1 MKAVSPGKLILSGEH
16 SVVYGK
22 PAVAMAID
30 RSVVAT
36 IEDSADGQVSFDL
49 PDISER
55 ESFTILA
62 LQDFKRRA
70 LNNYHLFLNGE
81 LGIRDV
87 LHKPVD
93 LFKFGFITVLDGLHR
108 QLDRGIVIKL
118 KSSIPVGSG
127 MGSSAASVL
136 SELRAIGHYLRVDFK
151 PDWYYEFSLESEKL
165 QHGHP
170 SGVDSYISLYGGC
183 AAFQN
188 GEARSV
194 PLPRMKMYLVETGS
208 PETTTG
214 ECVVQ
219 VKQKFQDDM
228 IWNDFETVTNEV
240 EKAVRENNSALMR
253 SLMKEN
259 HRLLCR
265 IGVVPQKV
273 QQLSP
278 MWKWL
283 AARLKFAVRERFAVR
298 AAEWFSSWRTLCRP
312 RWPINT
318 AIKFPPFAAIR
329 SGQELCRISPRR
341 NAKIAE

>member
-30 RSVVAT
+30 RSVTAT
-36 IEDSADGQVSFDL
+36 IEDTADGQVAFEM
-49 PDISER
+49 PGVSER
-55 ESFTILA
+55 ESFTLLA

-70 LNNYHLFLNGE
+70 LNNYHLFLEGKM
-81 LGIRDV
+81 GIRDV

-108 QLDRGIVIKL
+108 SLDSGIVIKL
-118 KSSIPVGSG
+118 KSNLPVGSG
-127 MGSSAASVL
+127 LGSSAASVL
-136 SELRAIGHYLRVDFK
+136 SELRALGHYLRVDFK
-151 PDWYYEFSLESEKL
+151 PEWYYEFSLESEKL

-183 AAFQN
+183 AAFQE
-188 GEARSV
+188 GKARSV
-194 PLPRMKMYLVETGS
+194 PLPRMKMYLVETGA
-208 PETTTG
+208 PEATTG

-219 VKQKFQDDM
+219 VKEQFQNDL
-228 IWNDFETVTNEV
+228 IWNDFESVTNEV

-253 SLMKEN
+253 SLLREN

-273 QQLSP
+273 QQFVADVEAAGGAAKICGAGSIRGQNGGVVLV
-278 MWKWL
+278 L
-283 AARLKFAVRERFAVR
+283 ADFMP
-298 AAEWFSSWRTLCRP
+298 AALAE
-312 RWPINT
+312 
-318 AIKFPPFAAIR
+318 KY
-329 SGQELCRISPRR
+329 GYKISPLRGDPLGTR
-341 NAKIAE
+341 IV

>member
-1 MKAVSPGKLILSGEH
+1 MKAIAPGKLILSGEH

-30 RSVVAT
+30 RSVTAT
-36 IEDSADGQVSFDL
+36 IEDSADGQISFEMQGV
-49 PDISER
+49 SER
-55 ESFTILA
+55 ESFTMMA

-70 LNNYHLFLNGE
+70 QNNYRLFLEGK

-93 LFKFGFITVLDGLHR
+93 LFKFGFITLLDGLHR
-108 QLDRGIVIKL
+108 KMDSGIVIKL

-136 SELRAIGHYLRVDFK
+136 SELRALGHYLRVDFR

-188 GEARSV
+188 GTARSV
-194 PLPRMKMYLVETGS
+194 PLPRMKMYLIETGA
-208 PETTTG
+208 PEATTG

-219 VKQKFQDDM
+219 VKEQFQNDM
-228 IWNDFETVTNEV
+228 IWNDFEAVTNEV
-240 EKAVRENNSALMR
+240 EKAVRENNESVMR
-253 SLMKEN
+253 SLMREN

-273 QQLSP
+273 QQFVADVETAGG
-278 MWKWL
+278 
-283 AARLKFAVRERFAVR
+283 AAKICGAG
-298 AAEWFSSWRTLCRP
+298 
-312 RWPINT
+312 
-318 AIKFPPFAAIR
+318 AIR
-329 SGQELCRISPRR
+329 GQNGGVVLVLADFMPTALAEKYGYKVSPVRGDPLGTRIV
-341 NAKIAE
+341 

>member
-1 MKAVSPGKLILSGEH
+1 MKAIAPGKLILSGEH

-30 RSVVAT
+30 RSVTAT
-36 IEDSADGQVSFDL
+36 IEDSDDGQISFEMQGV
-49 PDISER
+49 SER
-55 ESFTILA
+55 DSFTMLA

-70 LNNYHLFLNGE
+70 LYNYHLFLEGKM
-81 LGIRDV
+81 GIRDV

-108 QLDRGIVIKL
+108 KMDSGIVIKL
-118 KSSIPVGSG
+118 KSSIPLGSG

-136 SELRAIGHYLRVDFK
+136 SELRALGHYLRVDFK
-151 PDWYYEFSLESEKL
+151 PEWYYEFSLETEKL

-188 GEARSV
+188 GTARSV

-219 VKQKFQDDM
+219 VKEQFQNDM
-228 IWNDFETVTNEV
+228 IWNDFEAVTNEV
-240 EKAVRENNSALMR
+240 EKAVRENNAAVMR
-253 SLMKEN
+253 SLMREN

-273 QQLSP
+273 QQFVTDVE
-278 MWKWL
+278 
-283 AARLKFAVRERFAVR
+283 AAGG
-298 AAEWFSSWRTLCRP
+298 AAKICG
-312 RWPINT
+312 
-318 AIKFPPFAAIR
+318 AGAIR
-329 SGQELCRISPRR
+329 GQNGGVVLVLADFMPTTLATKYGYKVSPVRGDPLGTRIV
-341 NAKIAE
+341 

>member
-1 MKAVSPGKLILSGEH
+1 MKAIAPGKLILSGEH

-30 RSVVAT
+30 RSVTAT
-36 IEDSADGQVSFDL
+36 IETTSDGQVSFDL
-49 PDISER
+49 QDVSAR
-55 ESFTILA
+55 ESFTMLA

-70 LNNYHLFLNGE
+70 LHNYHLFLDGK

-87 LHKPVD
+87 LYKPVD

-108 QLDRGIVIKL
+108 SLETGIVIKL

-136 SELRAIGHYLRVDFK
+136 SELRALGHYLRVDFK
-151 PDWYYEFSLESEKL
+151 PEWYYEFSLETEKL

-188 GEARSV
+188 GTARSV
-194 PLPRMKMYLVETGS
+194 PLPRMKMYLVETGA
-208 PETTTG
+208 PEATTG

-219 VKQKFQDDM
+219 VKEQFQHDL
-228 IWNDFETVTNEV
+228 IWNDFEAVTNEV
-240 EKAVRENNSALMR
+240 EKAVRENNSLLMR
-253 SLMKEN
+253 SLIREN

-273 QQLSP
+273 QQFI
-278 MWKWL
+278 
-283 AARLKFAVRERFAVR
+283 ADVEVAGGA
-298 AAEWFSSWRTLCRP
+298 
-312 RWPINT
+312 
-318 AIKFPPFAAIR
+318 
-329 SGQELCRISPRR
+329 
-341 NAKIAE
+341 AKICGAGSIRGQNGGVVLVLADFMPVSLAEKYGYKVSPVRGDPLGTRIV

>member
-1 MKAVSPGKLILSGEH
+1 MKAIAPGKLILSGEH

-30 RSVVAT
+30 RSVTAT
-36 IEDSADGQVSFDL
+36 IETAPDGQVAFEMDGV
-49 PDISER
+49 SER
-55 ESFTILA
+55 ESFTMLA

-70 LNNYHLFLNGE
+70 LNNYRLFLEGK
-81 LGIRDV
+81 LGIREV

-108 QLDRGIVIKL
+108 SLDSGVVIRL

-127 MGSSAASVL
+127 MGSSAAAVL
-136 SELRAIGHYLRVDFK
+136 SELRAVGHYLRVEFR
-151 PDWYYEFSLESEKL
+151 PEWAYEFSLESEKL

-188 GEARSV
+188 GSAQSV
-194 PLPRMKMYLVETGS
+194 PLPRMKMYLVETGR
-208 PETTTG
+208 PEATTG

-219 VKQKFQDDM
+219 VKEQFQHDL
-228 IWNDFETVTNEV
+228 IWNDFEAVTNEV

-253 SLMKEN
+253 SLLREN

-273 QQLSP
+273 QQFV
-278 MWKWL
+278 
-283 AARLKFAVRERFAVR
+283 ADVE
-298 AAEWFSSWRTLCRP
+298 
-312 RWPINT
+312 T
-318 AIKFPPFAAIR
+318 AGGA
-329 SGQELCRISPRR
+329 
-341 NAKIAE
+341 AKICGAGSIRGQNGGVVLVLADFMPAALAEKYGYKVSPVRGDPLGTRIV

>member
-1 MKAVSPGKLILSGEH
+1 MKAISPGKLILSGEH

-30 RSVVAT
+30 RSVTAT
-36 IEDSADGQVSFDL
+36 IEDSDDGRISFEMQ
-49 PDISER
+49 DISER
-55 ESFTILA
+55 ESFTMLA

-70 LNNYHLFLNGE
+70 QNNYRLFLEGRM
-81 LGIRDV
+81 GIRDV

-127 MGSSAASVL
+127 MGSSAAAVL
-136 SELRAIGHYLRVDFK
+136 SELRALGHYLRVDFK
-151 PDWYYEFSLESEKL
+151 PEWYYEFSLESEKL

-188 GEARSV
+188 GSARSV
-194 PLPRMKMYLVETGS
+194 PLPRMKMYLVETGT

-219 VKQKFQDDM
+219 VKEQFQNDL
-228 IWNDFETVTNEV
+228 IWNDFEAVTNEV
-240 EKAVRENNSALMR
+240 EKAVRENNSELMR
-253 SLMKEN
+253 SLLREN

-273 QQLSP
+273 RQFIDDVETAGGAAKICGAGAIRGQNGGVVLVLADFMP
-278 MWKWL
+278 TTL
-283 AARLKFAVRERFAVR
+283 AAKYGY
-298 AAEWFSSWRTLCRP
+298 
-312 RWPINT
+312 
-318 AIKFPPFAAIR
+318 K
-329 SGQELCRISPRR
+329 ISPVRGDPLGTR
-341 NAKIAE
+341 IV

>member
-30 RSVVAT
+30 RSVTAT
-36 IEDSADGQVSFDL
+36 IEDTSDGQVAFEM
-49 PDISER
+49 PGVAER
-55 ESFTILA
+55 ESFTMLA

-70 LNNYHLFLNGE
+70 QNNYRLFLEGK

-108 QLDRGIVIKL
+108 KLDSGIVIKL
-118 KSSIPVGSG
+118 KSTIPVGSG

-136 SELRAIGHYLRVDFK
+136 SELRAVGHYLRVDFK

-188 GEARSV
+188 GQARSV
-194 PLPRMKMYLVETGS
+194 PLPRMKMYLVETGT
-208 PETTTG
+208 PEATTG

-219 VKQKFQDDM
+219 VKEQFQNDM
-228 IWNDFETVTNEV
+228 IWNDFEAVTGEV

-253 SLMKEN
+253 SLIREN

-265 IGVVPQKV
+265 IGVVPPKV
-273 QQLSP
+273 QQ
-278 MWKWL
+278 
-283 AARLKFAVRERFAVR
+283 
-298 AAEWFSSWRTLCRP
+298 
-312 RWPINT
+312 
-318 AIKFPPFAAIR
+318 FAADVEAAGGAAKICGAG
-329 SGQELCRISPRR
+329 SICGQNGGVVLVLADFMPSMLADKYGYKISPLRGDPLGTR
-341 NAKIAE
+341 IV

>member
-1 MKAVSPGKLILSGEH
+1 MKAIAPGKLILSGEH

-30 RSVVAT
+30 RCVTAT
-36 IEDSADGQVSFDL
+36 IETSSDGQVSFDL
-49 PDISER
+49 QDVGGR
-55 ESFTILA
+55 ESFTLLA

-70 LNNYHLFLNGE
+70 LNNYHLFLDGK

-93 LFKFGFITVLDGLHR
+93 LFKFGFITLLDGLHR
-108 QLDRGIVIKL
+108 KMDSGIVIKL

-136 SELRAIGHYLRVDFK
+136 SELRALGHYLRVDFK
-151 PDWYYEFSLESEKL
+151 PEWYYEFSLETEKL

-194 PLPRMKMYLVETGS
+194 PLPRMKMYLVETGV
-208 PETTTG
+208 PEATTG

-219 VKQKFQDDM
+219 VKQQFQNDL
-228 IWNDFETVTNEV
+228 IWNDFEAVTGEV
-240 EKAVRENNSALMR
+240 EKAVRENNSTLMR
-253 SLMKEN
+253 SLIREN

-273 QQLSP
+273 QQFVADVE
-278 MWKWL
+278 
-283 AARLKFAVRERFAVR
+283 AAGGA
-298 AAEWFSSWRTLCRP
+298 
-312 RWPINT
+312 
-318 AIKFPPFAAIR
+318 
-329 SGQELCRISPRR
+329 
-341 NAKIAE
+341 AKICGAGSVRGQNGGVVLVLADFMPASLAEKYSYKVSPVRGDPLGTRIV

>member
-1 MKAVSPGKLILSGEH
+1 MKAIAPGKLILSGEH

-30 RSVVAT
+30 RSVTAT
-36 IEDSADGQVSFDL
+36 IETTSDGQVSFDL
-49 PDISER
+49 QDVSAR
-55 ESFTILA
+55 ESFTLLA

-70 LNNYHLFLNGE
+70 LHNYHLFLDGK
-81 LGIRDV
+81 LGIRGV

-108 QLDRGIVIKL
+108 SLETGIVIKL

-136 SELRAIGHYLRVDFK
+136 SELRALGHYLRVDFK
-151 PDWYYEFSLESEKL
+151 PEWYYEFSLETEKL

-188 GEARSV
+188 GTARSV
-194 PLPRMKMYLVETGS
+194 PLPRMKMYLVETGT
-208 PETTTG
+208 PEATTG
-214 ECVVQ
+214 ECVVH
-219 VKQKFQDDM
+219 VKEQFQNDM
-228 IWNDFETVTNEV
+228 IWNDFEAVTNEV
-240 EKAVRENNSALMR
+240 EKAVRENNSLLMR
-253 SLMKEN
+253 SLIREN

-273 QQLSP
+273 QQFV
-278 MWKWL
+278 
-283 AARLKFAVRERFAVR
+283 ADVE
-298 AAEWFSSWRTLCRP
+298 
-312 RWPINT
+312 T
-318 AIKFPPFAAIR
+318 AGGA
-329 SGQELCRISPRR
+329 
-341 NAKIAE
+341 AKICGAGSIRGQNGGVVLVLADFMPVSLAEKYGYKVSPVRGDPLGTRIV

>member
-1 MKAVSPGKLILSGEH
+1 MKAIAPGKLILSGEH

-30 RSVVAT
+30 RSVTAT
-36 IEDSADGQVSFDL
+36 IENSADGQVSFEM
-49 PDISER
+49 PGISER
-55 ESFTILA
+55 DSFTVLA

-70 LNNYHLFLNGE
+70 LHNYHLFLEGK

-108 QLDRGIVIKL
+108 SLDSGIVIKL

-136 SELRAIGHYLRVDFK
+136 SELRALGHYLRVDFK
-151 PDWYYEFSLESEKL
+151 PEWYYEFSLETEKL

-183 AAFQN
+183 ATFQN
-188 GEARSV
+188 GTARSV
-194 PLPRMKMYLVETGS
+194 PLPRMKMYLVETGV
-208 PETTTG
+208 PEATTG

-219 VKQKFQDDM
+219 VKEQFQNDL

-240 EKAVRENNSALMR
+240 EKAVSENNSALMR
-253 SLMKEN
+253 SLLREN

-265 IGVVPQKV
+265 IGVVPTKV
-273 QQLSP
+273 QQFV
-278 MWKWL
+278 
-283 AARLKFAVRERFAVR
+283 ADVE
-298 AAEWFSSWRTLCRP
+298 
-312 RWPINT
+312 T
-318 AIKFPPFAAIR
+318 AGGA
-329 SGQELCRISPRR
+329 
-341 NAKIAE
+341 AKICGAGSVRGQNGGVVLVLADFMPVSLAEKYGYKVSPVRGDPLGTRIV

>member
-1 MKAVSPGKLILSGEH
+1 MKAISPGKLILSGEH
-16 SVVYGK
+16 SVVYGR

-30 RSVVAT
+30 RSVTAT
-36 IEDSADGQVSFDL
+36 IEDAVDGQISFDL
-49 PDISER
+49 QDISEHD
-55 ESFTILA
+55 SFTMLA

-70 LNNYHLFLNGE
+70 LHNYHLFLEGK

-108 QLDRGIVIKL
+108 SLETGIVIKL

-136 SELRAIGHYLRVDFK
+136 SELRALGHYLRVDFK
-151 PDWYYEFSLESEKL
+151 PEWYYEFSLETEKL

-188 GEARSV
+188 GEAKSI
-194 PLPRMKMYLVETGS
+194 PLPRMKMYLVETGA
-208 PETTTG
+208 PEATTG

-219 VKQKFQDDM
+219 VKEQFQNDM
-228 IWNDFETVTNEV
+228 IWNDFEAVTNEV

-273 QQLSP
+273 QQFV
-278 MWKWL
+278 
-283 AARLKFAVRERFAVR
+283 ADIE
-298 AAEWFSSWRTLCRP
+298 
-312 RWPINT
+312 T
-318 AIKFPPFAAIR
+318 AGGA
-329 SGQELCRISPRR
+329 
-341 NAKIAE
+341 AKICGAGSIRGQNGGVVLVLADFMPTSLAGKYGYNVSPVRGDPLGTRIV

>member
-1 MKAVSPGKLILSGEH
+1 MKAIAPGKLILSGEH

-30 RSVVAT
+30 RSVTAT
-36 IEDSADGQVSFDL
+36 IEDTADGQVAFEM
-49 PDISER
+49 PGVTER
-55 ESFTILA
+55 ESFTMLA

-70 LNNYHLFLNGE
+70 QNNYRLFLEGK

-93 LFKFGFITVLDGLHR
+93 LFKFGFITLLDGLHR
-108 QLDRGIVIKL
+108 KMDSGIVIKL

-136 SELRAIGHYLRVDFK
+136 SELRALGHYLRVDFQ

-188 GEARSV
+188 GQARSV
-194 PLPRMKMYLVETGS
+194 PLPRMKMYLVETGT
-208 PETTTG
+208 PEATTG

-219 VKQKFQDDM
+219 VKEQFQNDL
-228 IWNDFETVTNEV
+228 IWNDFEAVTGEV

-253 SLMKEN
+253 SLIREN

-265 IGVVPQKV
+265 IGVVPPKV
-273 QQLSP
+273 QQ
-278 MWKWL
+278 
-283 AARLKFAVRERFAVR
+283 
-298 AAEWFSSWRTLCRP
+298 
-312 RWPINT
+312 
-318 AIKFPPFAAIR
+318 FAADVEAAGGAAKICGAGSIR
-329 SGQELCRISPRR
+329 GQNGGVVLVLADFMPSALADKYGYKISPLRGDPLGTR
-341 NAKIAE
+341 IV